1 MEGETHG
8 LSSRA
13 WDNRMSGC
21 PLQWSYQ
28 WFWKQVCMSGRFREK
43 STIDQLMQEIATVFR
58 VPESSLA
65 QAYPFCRV
73 PSVISHLGYGQ
84 SLPVDPQFTLLSILN
99 TVPNAI
105 LSGMWPCSS
114 PVQKL
119 AMVSAPMV
127 STSGAFR
134 AQGCTWADTLQPLT
148 PSPPLSPSP
157 PLQPRSLLIGLQSP
171 SESHLSASAVAGG
184 TPPTPSLRTA

>member
-1 MEGETHG
+1 M
-8 LSSRA
+8 
-13 WDNRMSGC
+13 
-21 PLQWSYQ
+21 
-28 WFWKQVCMSGRFREK
+28 CMSGRFREK

-105 LSGMWPCSS
+105 LSGM
-114 PVQKL
+114 
-119 AMVSAPMV
+119 
-127 STSGAFR
+127 
-134 AQGCTWADTLQPLT
+134 
-148 PSPPLSPSP
+148 
-157 PLQPRSLLIGLQSP
+157 
-171 SESHLSASAVAGG
+171 
-184 TPPTPSLRTA
+184 